1 MTESTQEP
9 ARQFQY
15 YDEDGVYIGK
25 SEGLVPDE
33 DLFNQAYYIFDDQSD
48 IIKNL
53 DILGSLH
60 KRLKNLK
67 TDLAR
72 VPMKDMKKIMELN
85 RQIKILDNNIY
96 ELEKGSN
103 SQKLS

>member
-9 ARQFQY
+9 VRQFQY
-15 YDEDGVYIGK
+15 YDEEGVYIGK
-25 SEGLVPDE
+25 SEGMVPDE

-67 TDLAR
+67 ADLAR

-85 RQIKILDNNIY
+85 RQIKILDSNIY

-103 SQKLS
+103 SQKIS